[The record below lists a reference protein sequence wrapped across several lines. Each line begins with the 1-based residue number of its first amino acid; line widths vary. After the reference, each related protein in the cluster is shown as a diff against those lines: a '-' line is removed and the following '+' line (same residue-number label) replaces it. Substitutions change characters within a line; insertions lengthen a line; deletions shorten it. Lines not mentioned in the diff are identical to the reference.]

1 MVKYIRLVTGLIALF
16 FLSFSTLNAQQTTIT
31 GTVNDASSGDPLPG
45 VNVLVKGTTTGTS
58 TGAEGHYEL
67 TVSPSADTL
76 LYSFIGYKDQKVPIN
91 GREVINVSLK
101 PSVKNLGDVVV
112 TAFGV
117 KQSKRRVGYSV
128 QEVQSEDITG
138 AKQENVVNALRGQLS
153 GVKISSTGGA
163 PGQSSR
169 IVIRGVT
176 SLDPGADNQPLFV
189 VDGVPISNSTM
200 PGNQG
205 SGVFTLSN
213 GIADINPEDIKSV
226 SVLKGPAA
234 SALYGIRAANGA
246 VVIETKQGQSG
257 QTRASFSSSVG
268 WEKISKFPKLQKEY
282 MAGWYGKPNYK
293 SFPFPF
299 HAWGPKADTVADA
312 RFYDNNRNYFGFNG
326 PGRKIENN
334 VTVSGGS
341 DKATFYVSA
350 SNLNHKGITPN
361 SQWDRSTVKL
371 SGSVDFTENLTVK
384 ASANYAKA
392 NATRLPVDAQLGQ
405 LMYYPTSIDVTHY
418 KKDDGTMYSYTP
430 WLDNPLYVAY
440 NHNMNTDKDRL
451 IGNVSIDYDIT
462 DWAAVSYRLGSDFTN
477 DIRKEV
483 LPGPQG
489 IEGELALSSLGMIER
504 STLTNRETTSTLRID
519 VDRQINKDIHTS
531 FSLGNDIF
539 DSNYNRL
546 TATGTDFGV
555 PGFYDLSN
563 TSQISTSESQLKK
576 RIIGVYGDLKVDYK
590 DMLYLNVTGR
600 NDWSSTLPKD
610 NRSFFYP
617 SASLGFV
624 FSDAVDLPDFM
635 TYGKLRASW
644 AEVGKDAPAY
654 ATGITYGSD
663 KFAGQTTI
671 TKNNQLGDPNLK
683 PEMTTSIEFGI
694 DLRFLDNRLGFDA
707 TWYKSNSK
715 DQIIPVP
722 ISNVTGYTKFLTNAG
737 EIQNK
742 GIELNLTASP
752 VQHDNFSW
760 DINANFTKN
769 NNSVVS
775 IKEGIKTITLF
786 GSSYSYGGSLIEQ
799 LRAGYPYGNI
809 LGTSYQRYYENPDN
823 EDPVNVDTDRP
834 ILIGA
839 DGFPVRNTTYKVIGN
854 ATPDW
859 TAGITNSFSYKN
871 VSLSFLIDIKKGGD
885 LYNQPAAFYAAQG
898 TLPETA
904 HRDETRVFEGVL
916 ADGSKNTKEVW
927 LGQGVHNGVDY
938 GDGYYRNVYRK
949 VASNF
954 VEDASWIRLRNLS
967 ISYNLPSQWISGSL
981 LRSASVTFTGNNLWL
996 YTPYSGFDPESSQFG
1011 AGSNTQG
1018 FQGLRTPATKSFTF
1032 GIDLKF

>member
-1 MVKYIRLVTGLIALF
+1 MVKYLRLATGLIALF
-16 FLSFSTLNAQQTTIT
+16 FISSTSFAQQRTIS
-31 GTVNDASSGDPLPG
+31 GTVTDAQNGDPLPG
-45 VNVLVKGTTTGTS
+45 VNVVVSGTTTGTS

-67 TVSPSADTL
+67 SVPSGADTL
-76 LYSFIGYKDQKVPIN
+76 AFSFIGYKERKEAIN
-91 GREVINVSLK
+91 KRSVINVKLK
-101 PSVKNLGDVVV
+101 PSVKNLNDVVV

-117 KQSKRRVGYSV
+117 KQKKRRVGYSV
-128 QEVQSEDITG
+128 QEVQSKDIEN
-138 AKQENVVNALRGQLS
+138 AKQENLVNALDGKIS
-153 GVKISSTGGA
+153 GVRISSTGGA

-169 IVIRGVT
+169 IVIRGIT

-200 PGNQG
+200 PGVQG
-205 SGVFTLSN
+205 SGAFTFSN
-213 GIADINPEDIKSV
+213 GVADINPEDIKSV

-246 VVIETKQGQSG
+246 VVIETKGGQSG
-257 QTRASFSSSVG
+257 ETRASFSSSVG
-268 WEKISKFPKLQKEY
+268 FEKISKFPDLQKQY
-282 MAGWYGKPNYK
+282 MAGWYGDPNYK
-293 SFPFPF
+293 SYPFPF

-312 RFYDNNRNYFGFNG
+312 RFYDNNRNYFGFDG

-334 VTVSGGS
+334 LTVSGGS
-341 DKATFYVSA
+341 DKSTFYVSA
-350 SNLNHKGITPN
+350 SNLNHKGVAPN
-361 SQWDRSTVKL
+361 SQWDRSTVKV
-371 SGSVDFTENLTVK
+371 SGSVDFTDNLTVK
-384 ASANYAKA
+384 ASANYAKS

-405 LMYYPTSIDVTHY
+405 LIYYPTSIDVTHY
-418 KKDDGTMYSYTP
+418 KKPDGTMYSYTP

-440 NHNMNTDKDRL
+440 NHNMKADKDRL
-451 IGNVSIDYDIT
+451 IGNVSLDYNIA
-462 DWAAVSYRLGSDFTN
+462 DWATITYRLGSDLTN

-489 IEGELALSSLGMIER
+489 IEGELALSSLGMIQR
-504 STLTNRETTSTLRID
+504 STLTNREITSTLR
-519 VDRQINKDIHTS
+519 VNFDRQITKDLHA
-531 FSLGNDIF
+531 SLSVGNDIF
-539 DSNYNRL
+539 DSKYNRL

-555 PGFYDLSN
+555 PNFYDLSN
-563 TSQISTSESQLKK
+563 TSQVSTSENQQQK
-576 RIIGVYGDLKVDYK
+576 RIVGAYGDLKVDYR

-624 FSDAVDLPDFM
+624 FSDALNLPDFM

-644 AEVGKDAPAY
+644 AQVGKDAPAY
-654 ATGITYGSD
+654 ATGITYGSQ
-663 KFAGQTTI
+663 KFAGQTMVS
-671 TKNNQLGDPNLK
+671 KNDQLGDPNLK
-683 PEMTTSIEFGI
+683 PEMTTSVEFGL
-694 DLRFLDNRLGFDA
+694 DLRFLNNRLGIDA

-742 GIELNLTASP
+742 GIELTVKATP
-752 VQHDNFSW
+752 VQNDNFQW
-760 DINANFTKN
+760 DINTNFTKN
-769 NNSVVS
+769 KNSVVS
-775 IKEGIKTITLF
+775 IKQGIKTITLF
-786 GSSYSYGGSLIEQ
+786 GSSYSYGGRLIEQ

-809 LGTSYQRYYENPDN
+809 LGTSYKRYYANPAD
-823 EDPVNVDTDRP
+823 EDPVKINTDHP
-834 ILIGA
+834 ILIGS
-839 DGFPVRNTTYKVIGN
+839 DGFPERNTTYRIIGN

-859 TAGITNSFSYKN
+859 TAGITNTFSYKN
-871 VSLSFLIDIKKGGD
+871 VSLSFLVDIKKGGD

-898 TLPETA
+898 TLPITV
-904 HRDETRVFEGVL
+904 HRDETKVFNGVL
-916 ADGSKNTKEVW
+916 ADGTKNTKEVY
-927 LGQGVHNGVDY
+927 LGQGMHNGVDY

-954 VEDASWIRLRNLS
+954 VEDASWVRLRNLS
-967 ISYNLPSQWISGSL
+967 ISYSLPHKWVDGTL
-981 LRSASVTFTGNNLWL
+981 LRSASITFTGNNLWL

-1018 FQGLRTPATKSFTF
+1018 FQGLRTPATKSYTL